1 LPEGPRLVR
10 GSSPFA
16 LSGPCDSPR
25 LLFRQPLGKCVWRSP
40 PRTPKSN
47 KRCIKRN
54 PRTIHSMTVILPNA
68 TMQLRCQSEIDASVA
83 RIVLGDLLLPA
94 TAQCPI
100 KQNHGQKFVWVTP
113 VPVRRRR
120 VLVGIQWYEERID
133 SASSEVPSNRLVK
146 SAFATSFAEVRH
158 FR

>member
-1 LPEGPRLVR
+1 MPEGPRLVR

-16 LSGPCDSPR
+16 LSSPCGPPR
-25 LLFRQPLGKCVWRSP
+25 LLFRQPPTKCVWRSP

-54 PRTIHSMTVILPNA
+54 PRTIHSMTVTLPNA
-68 TMQLRCQSEIDASVA
+68 TMQPRCQSEIDASVA
-83 RIVLGDLLLPA
+83 RIVLADLLLPA

-100 KQNHGQKFVWVTP
+100 KQNHGQKFVWVA
-113 VPVRRRR
+113 VRPRRL
-120 VLVGIQWYEERID
+120 LVGIQRFEERID

-158 FR
+158 FH

>member
-16 LSGPCDSPR
+16 MSSPCDPPR
-25 LLFRQPLGKCVWRSP
+25 LLFLRPPAKCVWRSP

-54 PRTIHSMTVILPNA
+54 PRTIHSMTVTLPNA
-68 TMQLRCQSEIDASVA
+68 TMQPRCQSEIDASVA
-83 RIVLGDLLLPA
+83 RIVLADLLLPA
-94 TAQCPI
+94 TAECPI
-100 KQNHGQKFVWVTP
+100 RQNHGQKFVWVAP

-120 VLVGIQWYEERID
+120 VLVGIQWFEARID

-158 FR
+158 FH